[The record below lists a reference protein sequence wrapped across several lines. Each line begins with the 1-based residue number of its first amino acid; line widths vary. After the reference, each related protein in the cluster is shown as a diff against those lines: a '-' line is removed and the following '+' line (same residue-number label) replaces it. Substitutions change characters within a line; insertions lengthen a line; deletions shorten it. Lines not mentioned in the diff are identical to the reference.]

1 MASTRR
7 VRTLL
12 VLVVLA
18 VVAAPA
24 LAACGGEGAD
34 VGAAARAAGTSYD
47 APEFAERMARP
58 GTVLLDVRTPEE
70 FAAGHIDG
78 ARNLPIGGPDFEERV
93 AALDPGS
100 TYAVY
105 CRTDVRSGRALEALA
120 ERGLTDVFDL
130 EGGMDAWQEYGGAVV
145 TG

>member
-1 MASTRR
+1 MAWNRR
-7 VRTLL
+7 VRTL
-12 VLVVLA
+12 VVVVVLA

-24 LAACGGEGAD
+24 LAACGGEEVPD
-34 VGAAARAAGTSYD
+34 RAAAQVAGASYD
-47 APEFAERMARP
+47 APEFADRMVRP

-70 FAAGHIDG
+70 FAAGHIEG
-78 ARNLPIGGPDFEERV
+78 ARNLPMSAPDFQERV
-93 AALDPGS
+93 AALDPGA

-120 ERGLTDVFDL
+120 EQGLTDVFDL

-145 TG
+145 TE